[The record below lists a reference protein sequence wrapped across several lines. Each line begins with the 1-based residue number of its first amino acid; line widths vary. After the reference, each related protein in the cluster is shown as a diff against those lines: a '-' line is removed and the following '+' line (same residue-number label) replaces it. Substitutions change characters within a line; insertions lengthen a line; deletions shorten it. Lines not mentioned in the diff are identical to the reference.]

1 MLTNTS
7 TEWAPWYVIPADRK
21 WFARIAAGAVI
32 ANTLIKI
39 DPRYP
44 TIDKKAQQQLQE
56 IKKTL
61 EAQAPPGAAADPF
74 SDTESEKS

>member
-21 WFARIAAGAVI
+21 WYARIAAGAVI
-32 ANTLIKI
+32 ANALIDI

-44 TIDKKAQQQLQE
+44 TIDQEAQEALQE

-61 EAQAPPGAAADPF
+61 EAQAPPGAPADPF
-74 SDTESEKS
+74 AASETR